1 MSVASEIGAF
11 LVKIGYTLDKQSERQ
26 AEKSLEKVGDK
37 AEDTA
42 KKAEKTA
49 KTSFEKVAEAIEG
62 LNDKVSTLRD
72 TMFMAGAAW
81 AGSKVLDYVTGT
93 AEQFDA
99 LYNAANRVGST
110 AEGLGGLQYALAQ
123 SGVEAEALE
132 SSLDGFSD
140 IIGQAKLGEG
150 EGLEVFQKLGIQI
163 KDANGNARDTV
174 AIFNDL
180 QGAMAGLDKQT
191 QVAYLGMLGMDGQ
204 LAQGMSVTAEEFQKL
219 QAEYASAYGTLGVN
233 VNDAAEQAHLFQNT
247 LNQLKQTFSV
257 ITDAVGISFFQESV
271 RAFQDLRRI
280 LTENIGKIALV
291 LKSLMGM
298 LMAVVKSFVALGKT
312 ALEVVS
318 SIIDWYTRQSTL
330 FQGIIKI
337 IGGVTAAILVMNT
350 AFMKSPIGRLLALVA
365 AVGMLIEDFQV
376 WKQGGDSLIGS
387 LLGGF
392 EQVRNAAG
400 WFAPVIDNL
409 DKVMMGVAAI
419 PVAFKGW
426 SIIGPLLKTII
437 GPFTALIKLI
447 PLLTGGIVKL
457 GIAFMTTPIGWL
469 IAAIGALIAAG
480 VLLYQNWDTVKEK
493 LGAAWDWIV
502 SKVQAA
508 GEFIRNICSS
518 IVEAFLAIPDLVST
532 AWANFTSYIMQKLKA
547 LVGPVTW
554 LLEKL
559 GIIEES
565 EAPDLSVSEEEASN
579 EPDLSAS
586 EEEAPNEPE
595 PSAYLGNNRAD
606 TERRDT
612 VFNRPDVD
620 NSATDGLGSVPS
632 VQPSAQDALVLPE
645 LPKFPE
651 FPQFA
656 PLEAP
661 EQAPLEQEVPAPVPR
676 VPFAAPLRQE
686 DDAPATN
693 LTKFADLMR
702 TPVLPEPVVTVLEN
716 QPQPAPAPAVSVEAP
731 AVQVMEPEPSAAP
744 VFNLPDLSA
753 PSANLAALGEELNQ
767 RLQAPPLASEQSI
780 TNTSNMN
787 VTQTNGDTNITILAA
802 PEPQRTAELVAAK
815 QGMVQDTQLRNLR
828 RGIY

>member
-1 MSVASEIGAF
+1 MSVASEIGSF

-42 KKAEKTA
+42 KQA
-49 KTSFEKVAEAIEG
+49 EKVAETSLEKVAKAIAG
-62 LNDKVSTLRD
+62 LNDKVSSLRD
-72 TMFMAGAAW
+72 TMFVVGASW
-81 AGSKVLDYVTGT
+81 AGSKVLEYVNGT
-93 AEQFDA
+93 AEQFAA

-110 AEGLGGLQYALAQ
+110 AENLGSLQYALAQ

-257 ITDAVGISFFQESV
+257 ITDAVGVSFFQESV

-400 WFAPVIDNL
+400 WFAPVIENL
-409 DKVMMGVAAI
+409 DKVALGLAAI
-419 PVAFKGW
+419 PVAIKGW
-426 SIIGPLLKTII
+426 GIIGPLLKGII
-437 GPFTALIKLI
+437 GPFTALVKLI

-508 GEFIRNICSS
+508 GDFIRGICSS

-579 EPDLSAS
+579 EPELSARS
-586 EEEAPNEPE
+586 
-595 PSAYLGNNRAD
+595 SIGLAD
-606 TERRDT
+606 SGRLDT
-612 VFNRPDVD
+612 AFNRPDVV
-620 NSATDGLGSVPS
+620 NPVTDGLGSVPS

-656 PLEAP
+656 LLKAP

-686 DDAPATN
+686 ENAPATN

-716 QPQPAPAPAVSVEAP
+716 QPQPAPAPVVDVETP

-780 TNTSNMN
+780 TNTSNMS

-815 QGMVQDTQLRNLR
+815 QGLVQDTQLRNLR

>member
-1 MSVASEIGAF
+1 MSVASEIGSF

-204 LAQGMSVTAEEFQKL
+204 LAQGMSATSEEFQKL

-392 EQVRNAAG
+392 EQIRNAAG
-400 WFAPVIDNL
+400 WFAPVIENL
-409 DKVMMGVAAI
+409 DKVALGLAAI
-419 PVAFKGW
+419 PVAIKGW
-426 SIIGPLLKTII
+426 GIIGPLLKGII
-437 GPFTALIKLI
+437 VPFTALIKLI

-480 VLLYQNWDTVKEK
+480 VLLYQNWDVVKEK

-565 EAPDLSVSEEEASN
+565 EAPDLSASEEEASN
-579 EPDLSAS
+579 EPELSARS
-586 EEEAPNEPE
+586 
-595 PSAYLGNNRAD
+595 SIGLAD
-606 TERRDT
+606 SGRLDT
-612 VFNRPDVD
+612 AFNRPDVV
-620 NSATDGLGSVPS
+620 NPVTDGLGSVPS

-656 PLEAP
+656 PLKAP
-661 EQAPLEQEVPAPVPR
+661 EQAPLEQAAPVAPLPS

-686 DDAPATN
+686 ENAPATN

-716 QPQPAPAPAVSVEAP
+716 QPQPAPAPVVDVEAP
-731 AVQVMEPEPSAAP
+731 AVSVMEPERVQP
-744 VFNLPDLSA
+744 VLNLPDLSA

-780 TNTSNMN
+780 TNTSNMS

>member
-11 LVKIGYTLDKQSERQ
+11 LVKIGYTLDKKSERQ

-42 KKAEKTA
+42 KQAEKVA
-49 KTSFEKVAEAIEG
+49 KTSLEKVAEAIAG
-62 LNDKVSTLRD
+62 LNDKVSSLRD
-72 TMFMAGAAW
+72 TMFVVGASW
-81 AGSKVLDYVTGT
+81 AGSKVLEYVNST

-110 AEGLGGLQYALAQ
+110 AENLGGLQYALAQ

-150 EGLEVFQKLGIQI
+150 EGLEVFQKLGIQL

-204 LAQGMSVTAEEFQKL
+204 LAQSMSVTAEEFQSL

-233 VNDAAEQAHLFQNT
+233 VNDAAEQAHLFKNT

-257 ITDAVGISFFQESV
+257 ITDAVGVSFFQESV
-271 RAFQDLRRI
+271 QAFQDLRRV
-280 LTENIGKIALV
+280 LTENISKIALV
-291 LKSLMGM
+291 LKSLMSM
-298 LMAVVKSFVALGKT
+298 LMAIAKSFVALGKT

-330 FQGIIKI
+330 FRTIIKI

-350 AFMKSPIGRLLALVA
+350 AFMKSPIGRLLALIT

-400 WFAPVIDNL
+400 WFAPVIENL
-409 DKVMMGVAAI
+409 DKVALGLAAI
-419 PVAFKGW
+419 PVAIKGW
-426 SIIGPLLKTII
+426 GIIGPLLKGII
-437 GPFTALIKLI
+437 GPFATLVKLI

-480 VLLYQNWDTVKEK
+480 VLLYQNWDVVKEK

-565 EAPDLSVSEEEASN
+565 EAPDLS
-579 EPDLSAS
+579 AS

-620 NSATDGLGSVPS
+620 NSVTDGLGGNAS
-632 VQPSAQDALVLPE
+632 VQGGAQDALALPE

-656 PLEAP
+656 PLKAP
-661 EQAPLEQEVPAPVPR
+661 EQASLEQAAPVAPLPS

-686 DDAPATN
+686 ENAPATN

-716 QPQPAPAPAVSVEAP
+716 QSQPAPAPVVDVEAP
-731 AVQVMEPEPSAAP
+731 AVSVMEPERVQP
-744 VFNLPDLSA
+744 VLNLPDLSA

-780 TNTSNMN
+780 TNNSNMS

-815 QGMVQDTQLRNLR
+815 QSSVQDTQLRNLR

>member
-11 LVKIGYTLDKQSERQ
+11 LVKIGYTLDKKSERQ

-42 KKAEKTA
+42 KQAEKVA
-49 KTSFEKVAEAIEG
+49 KTSLEKVAAAIAG
-62 LNDKVSTLRD
+62 LNDKVSSLRD
-72 TMFMAGAAW
+72 TMFMVGAAW
-81 AGSKVLDYVTGT
+81 VGSKALEYVNGT
-93 AEQFDA
+93 AQQFDA

-257 ITDAVGISFFQESV
+257 ITDAVGVSFFQESV

-392 EQVRNAAG
+392 EQIRNAAG

-469 IAAIGALIAAG
+469 IGAIGALIAAG

-508 GEFIRNICSS
+508 GDFIRGICSS

-565 EAPDLSVSEEEASN
+565 EAPDLNVSEEEASN
-579 EPDLSAS
+579 EPELSARS
-586 EEEAPNEPE
+586 
-595 PSAYLGNNRAD
+595 SIGLAD
-606 TERRDT
+606 SGRLDT
-612 VFNRPDVD
+612 AFNRPDVV
-620 NSATDGLGSVPS
+620 NPVTDGLGSVPS

-656 PLEAP
+656 PLKAP
-661 EQAPLEQEVPAPVPR
+661 EQAPLEQEVPAPLPS
-676 VPFAAPLRQE
+676 VPFAASLRQE
-686 DDAPATN
+686 DNAPATN

-716 QPQPAPAPAVSVEAP
+716 QPQPAPAPVVDVETP

-780 TNTSNMN
+780 TNNSNMN

>member
-1 MSVASEIGAF
+1 M
-11 LVKIGYTLDKQSERQ
+11 
-26 AEKSLEKVGDK
+26 
-37 AEDTA
+37 
-42 KKAEKTA
+42 
-49 KTSFEKVAEAIEG
+49 
-62 LNDKVSTLRD
+62 
-72 TMFMAGAAW
+72 
-81 AGSKVLDYVTGT
+81 
-93 AEQFDA
+93 
-99 LYNAANRVGST
+99 GST
-110 AEGLGGLQYALAQ
+110 AENLGSLQYALAQ

-150 EGLEVFQKLGIQI
+150 EGLEVFQKLGIQL

-204 LAQGMSVTAEEFQKL
+204 LAQSMSVTAEEFQKL

-233 VNDAAEQAHLFQNT
+233 VNDAAEQAHLFKNT

-257 ITDAVGISFFQESV
+257 ITDAVGVSFFQESV
-271 RAFQDLRRI
+271 RAFQDLRRV
-280 LTENIGKIALV
+280 LTENISKIALV
-291 LKSLMGM
+291 LRSLMSM
-298 LMAVVKSFVALGKT
+298 LMAVAKSFVALGKT

-330 FQGIIKI
+330 FRTIIKI

-350 AFMKSPIGRLLALVA
+350 AFMKSPIGRLLALIA

-400 WFAPVIDNL
+400 WFAPVIENL
-409 DKVMMGVAAI
+409 DKVALGLAAI
-419 PVAFKGW
+419 PVAIKGW
-426 SIIGPLLKTII
+426 GIIGPLLKGII
-437 GPFTALIKLI
+437 GPFATLVKLI

-480 VLLYQNWDTVKEK
+480 VLLYQNWDVVKEK

-565 EAPDLSVSEEEASN
+565 EAPDLSVSEEEA
-579 EPDLSAS
+579 
-586 EEEAPNEPE
+586 PNEPE

-612 VFNRPDVD
+612 AFNRPDVD
-620 NSATDGLGSVPS
+620 NSVTDGLGGNSS
-632 VQPSAQDALVLPE
+632 VQGGAQDALVLPE

-656 PLEAP
+656 PLKAP
-661 EQAPLEQEVPAPVPR
+661 EQAPLEQEAPAPVPS

-686 DDAPATN
+686 ENTPATN

-716 QPQPAPAPAVSVEAP
+716 QSQPAPAPVVDVEAP
-731 AVQVMEPEPSAAP
+731 AVSVMEPERVQP
-744 VFNLPDLSA
+744 VLNLPDLSA

-780 TNTSNMN
+780 TNNSNMS

-815 QGMVQDTQLRNLR
+815 QSSVQDTQLRNLR

>member
-1 MSVASEIGAF
+1 MSVASEIGSF

-110 AEGLGGLQYALAQ
+110 AENLGGLQYALAQ

-392 EQVRNAAG
+392 EQIRNAAG

-469 IAAIGALIAAG
+469 IGAIGALIAAG

-493 LGAAWDWIV
+493 LGEAWDWIV

-508 GEFIRNICSS
+508 GDFIRGICSS

-579 EPDLSAS
+579 EPELSARS
-586 EEEAPNEPE
+586 
-595 PSAYLGNNRAD
+595 SIGLAD
-606 TERRDT
+606 SRRLDT
-612 VFNRPDVD
+612 AFNRPDVV
-620 NSATDGLGSVPS
+620 NPVTDGLGSVPS

-656 PLEAP
+656 PLNAP
-661 EQAPLEQEVPAPVPR
+661 EQAPLEQEVPALVPS
-676 VPFAAPLRQE
+676 VPFAASLNQGEQVTGTSTAWGDLR
-686 DDAPATN
+686 
-693 LTKFADLMR
+693 KLMR
-702 TPVLPEPVVTVLEN
+702 APVLPEAAQTVLEAPP
-716 QPQPAPAPAVSVEAP
+716 PQLIPAPAVTVDAP

-780 TNTSNMN
+780 TNNSNMS

>member
-11 LVKIGYTLDKQSERQ
+11 LVKIGYTLDKKSERQ

-42 KKAEKTA
+42 KQAEKVA
-49 KTSFEKVAEAIEG
+49 KTSLEKVAEAIAG
-62 LNDKVSTLRD
+62 LNDKVSSLRD
-72 TMFMAGAAW
+72 TMFVVGASW
-81 AGSKVLDYVTGT
+81 VGSKVLEYVNGT

-110 AEGLGGLQYALAQ
+110 AENLGSLQYALAQ

-150 EGLEVFQKLGIQI
+150 EGLEVFQKLGIQL

-204 LAQGMSVTAEEFQKL
+204 LAQSMSVTAEEFQKL

-233 VNDAAEQAHLFQNT
+233 VNDAAEQAHLFKNT

-257 ITDAVGISFFQESV
+257 ITDAVGVSFFQESV
-271 RAFQDLRRI
+271 QAFQDLRRV
-280 LTENIGKIALV
+280 LTENISKIALV
-291 LKSLMGM
+291 LKSLMSM
-298 LMAVVKSFVALGKT
+298 LMAIAKSFVALGKT

-330 FQGIIKI
+330 FRTIIKI

-350 AFMKSPIGRLLALVA
+350 AFMKSPICRLLALIA
-365 AVGMLIEDFQV
+365 AVGLLIEDFQV

-392 EQVRNAAG
+392 EQIRNAAG

-426 SIIGPLLKTII
+426 SVIGPLLKTII

-480 VLLYQNWDTVKEK
+480 VLLYQNWDVVKEK

-565 EAPDLSVSEEEASN
+565 EAPDLS
-579 EPDLSAS
+579 AS
-586 EEEAPNEPE
+586 EEEAPNESE

-620 NSATDGLGSVPS
+620 NSATDGLGGNSS
-632 VQPSAQDALVLPE
+632 VQGGAQDALVLPE

-656 PLEAP
+656 PLKAP
-661 EQAPLEQEVPAPVPR
+661 EQAPLEQEVPAPVPL

-686 DDAPATN
+686 ENAPATN

-716 QPQPAPAPAVSVEAP
+716 QPQPVPAPVVDVETP

-780 TNTSNMN
+780 TNNSNMS

-815 QGMVQDTQLRNLR
+815 QSAVQDTQLRNLR

>member
-11 LVKIGYTLDKQSERQ
+11 LVKIGYTLDKKSERQ

-42 KKAEKTA
+42 KQAEKVA
-49 KTSFEKVAEAIEG
+49 KTSLEKVAAAIAG
-62 LNDKVSTLRD
+62 LNDKVSSLRD
-72 TMFMAGAAW
+72 TMFMVGAAW
-81 AGSKVLDYVTGT
+81 VGSKALEYVNGT
-93 AEQFDA
+93 AQQFDA

-150 EGLEVFQKLGIQI
+150 EGLEVFQKLGVQL

-392 EQVRNAAG
+392 EQIRNAAG

-469 IAAIGALIAAG
+469 IGAIGALIAAG

-579 EPDLSAS
+579 EPELSARS
-586 EEEAPNEPE
+586 
-595 PSAYLGNNRAD
+595 SIGLAD
-606 TERRDT
+606 SGRLDT
-612 VFNRPDVD
+612 AFNRPDVV
-620 NSATDGLGSVPS
+620 NPVTDGLGSVPS

-656 PLEAP
+656 PLKAP
-661 EQAPLEQEVPAPVPR
+661 EQAPLEQEAPAPLPR

-686 DDAPATN
+686 ENAPATN

-716 QPQPAPAPAVSVEAP
+716 QPQPAPAPVVDVETP

-753 PSANLAALGEELNQ
+753 PSANLAALGEELSQ

-780 TNTSNMN
+780 TNTSNMS

>member
-1 MSVASEIGAF
+1 MSVASEIGSF

-49 KTSFEKVAEAIEG
+49 KTSFEKVAKAIEG
-62 LNDKVSTLRD
+62 LNDKVSSLRD

-81 AGSKVLDYVTGT
+81 AGSKVLEYVNGT

-110 AEGLGGLQYALAQ
+110 AESLGGLQYALAQ
-123 SGVEAEALE
+123 SGVEAGALE

-150 EGLEVFQKLGIQI
+150 EGLEVFQKLGIQL

-180 QGAMAGLDKQT
+180 QTAMTGLDKQT

-204 LAQGMSVTAEEFQKL
+204 LAQGMSVTSEEFQKL

-271 RAFQDLRRI
+271 QAFQDLRRI
-280 LTENIGKIALV
+280 LTENIGKIVLV

-337 IGGVTAAILVMNT
+337 IGGITAAVLVMNT

-392 EQVRNAAG
+392 EQIRNAAG

-469 IAAIGALIAAG
+469 IGAIGALIAAG

-508 GEFIRNICSS
+508 GDFIRNICSS

-579 EPDLSAS
+579 EPELSARS
-586 EEEAPNEPE
+586 
-595 PSAYLGNNRAD
+595 SIGLAD
-606 TERRDT
+606 SGRRDT
-612 VFNRPDVD
+612 AFNRPDVA
-620 NSATDGLGSVPS
+620 NPVTDGLGSVSS

-651 FPQFA
+651 LPQFA
-656 PLEAP
+656 PLKAP
-661 EQAPLEQEVPAPVPR
+661 EQTSLEQDAQVVTLPSA
-676 VPFAAPLRQE
+676 PFAAPLKQGE
-686 DDAPATN
+686 QAAPSTAWGD
-693 LTKFADLMR
+693 LRKLMR
-702 TPVLPEPVVTVLEN
+702 TPVLPEAAQTVLEAPA
-716 QPQPAPAPAVSVEAP
+716 PQLIPAPAVNVDAP

-753 PSANLAALGEELNQ
+753 PSADLAALGEELNQ

>member
-1 MSVASEIGAF
+1 MSVASEIGSF

-110 AEGLGGLQYALAQ
+110 AENLGGLQYALAQ

-150 EGLEVFQKLGIQI
+150 EGLEVFQKLGVQL

-291 LKSLMGM
+291 LKSLMGI

-400 WFAPVIDNL
+400 WFAPVIENL
-409 DKVMMGVAAI
+409 DKVALGLAAI
-419 PVAFKGW
+419 PVAIKGW
-426 SIIGPLLKTII
+426 GIIGPLLKGII
-437 GPFTALIKLI
+437 GPFTALVKLI

-480 VLLYQNWDTVKEK
+480 VLLYQNWDVVKEK

-579 EPDLSAS
+579 EPELSARS
-586 EEEAPNEPE
+586 
-595 PSAYLGNNRAD
+595 SIGLAD
-606 TERRDT
+606 SGRLDT
-612 VFNRPDVD
+612 AFNRPDVV
-620 NSATDGLGSVPS
+620 NPVTDGLGSVPS

-661 EQAPLEQEVPAPVPR
+661 EQAPLEQEVPAPLPS
-676 VPFAAPLRQE
+676 VPFAASLRQE
-686 DDAPATN
+686 DNAPATN

-716 QPQPAPAPAVSVEAP
+716 QPQPAPAPVVDVETP

-780 TNTSNMN
+780 TNNSNMS

>member
-1 MSVASEIGAF
+1 MSVASEIGSF

-26 AEKSLEKVGDK
+26 AEKSLDKVGDK

-42 KKAEKTA
+42 KKVEETA
-49 KTSFEKVAEAIEG
+49 KTSFEKVAKAIEG
-62 LNDKVSTLRD
+62 LNDKVSSLRD

-110 AEGLGGLQYALAQ
+110 AENLGGLQYALAQ

-150 EGLEVFQKLGIQI
+150 EGLEVFQKLGIQL

-180 QGAMAGLDKQT
+180 QTALTGLDKQT

-204 LAQGMSVTAEEFQKL
+204 LAQGMSVTSEEFQKL

-271 RAFQDLRRI
+271 QAFQDLRRI

-337 IGGVTAAILVMNT
+337 IGGITAAILVMNT

-392 EQVRNAAG
+392 EQIRNAAG

-469 IAAIGALIAAG
+469 IGAIGALIAAG

-508 GEFIRNICSS
+508 GDFIRGICSS

-579 EPDLSAS
+579 EPELSARS
-586 EEEAPNEPE
+586 SIGLAN
-595 PSAYLGNNRAD
+595 SGW
-606 TERRDT
+606 RDT
-612 VFNRPDVD
+612 AFNRPDVV
-620 NSATDGLGSVPS
+620 NPVIDGLGGMPS

-656 PLEAP
+656 PLQAP
-661 EQAPLEQEVPAPVPR
+661 AQAPLEQAAPVVPLPS
-676 VPFAAPLRQE
+676 VPFAAPLKQGETTEPSTAWGDLR
-686 DDAPATN
+686 
-693 LTKFADLMR
+693 KLMR
-702 TPVLPEPVVTVLEN
+702 TPVLPEAAQTVLEAPA
-716 QPQPAPAPAVSVEAP
+716 PQLIPAPAVDVGAP
-731 AVQVMEPEPSAAP
+731 AVQIMEPEPSAAP
-744 VFNLPDLSA
+744 VLTLPDLSA
-753 PSANLAALGEELNQ
+753 PSANLAALGEELGQ

-780 TNTSNMN
+780 TNTSNMS

-828 RGIY
+828 RGIL